1 MKPMKKATMQRKR
14 DELIRQLRE
23 EYGATDA
30 ELEQALGRPLHTAE
44 VIDAEVVE
52 LPDHQS
58 ARSTPTDDL
67 GRSSPTDNLGS
78 ASRHPAEDSTARP
91 HEDEAQGS
99 TDGPIDKPE
108 GGQEEAEA
116 PAVCLP
122 ARIQAPIPPRWS
134 EQWWEQASP
143 EVQARRCKAHKKTG
157 EQCLKAAIHGATVCR
172 THGGAAGHV
181 KAAARARLENAA
193 DRMAANLLGLAV
205 DAESE
210 PVRLSATNSA
220 LDRAGLTKPT
230 EVVLSPGAPKPI
242 YETIFE
248 SIGGGTRAESRARR
262 GVEDHSDT
270 YGYDDPIAGQGA
282 SFLPTTEGDPRYAT
296 GPSSDGPFD
305 THPAD
310 SPRQPQRRRR
320 DAPSTDDEA
329 LYLARLANERSGSLP
344 AQRAITSSHRRYRR
358 PW

>member
-1 MKPMKKATMQRKR
+1 MNKAAMQRKR

-30 ELEQALGRPLHTAE
+30 ELEHALGRPLHT
-44 VIDAEVVE
+44 VDIIDAEVVE
-52 LPDHQS
+52 LPDQS
-58 ARSTPTDDL
+58 SEVSPDPRS
-67 GRSSPTDNLGS
+67 GS
-78 ASRHPAEDSTARP
+78 QSRHPAEDSTTRP
-91 HEDEAQGS
+91 LEEDETQGS
-99 TDGPIDKPE
+99 TDGPIDYPE
-108 GGQEEAEA
+108 GDREQREI

-172 THGGAAGHV
+172 THGGAAAHV

-242 YETIFE
+242 YETIFDD
-248 SIGGGTRAESRARR
+248 IGGGTRAESRARR
-262 GVEDHSDT
+262 GVEDPSDT
-270 YGYDDPIAGQGA
+270 YEYDDPLAGQGA
-282 SFLPTTEGDPRYAT
+282 SFLPPAEGDPRYAT
-296 GPSSDGPFD
+296 GPSPDGPSD
-305 THPAD
+305 ASPAD
-310 SPRQPQRRRR
+310 SSRRPRGRRQAAR
-320 DAPSTDDEA
+320 STDEDA
-329 LYLARLANERSGSLP
+329 VYLARLANERSGSLP
-344 AQRAITSSHRRYRR
+344 AQRAITSRHKRYPR